1 MLEAMQDDRI
11 LVMDSV
17 TKVEAEDFGKVL
29 IAASHGGVYAGYL
42 AALGRSRGVIL
53 NDAGGGLDG
62 AGYGALD
69 WADGFGMPVAVV
81 DCRSARIGDGKD
93 MASNGLIS
101 RVNAAAFQAGCAV
114 GIAAWDAAKRM
125 LTSEMW
131 NGVPPNLPESR
142 FQIDEIPGKRRV
154 FGCDSASLIKEKE
167 DAGEIVVCG
176 SHGGLFAGNAAYIL
190 KAPLFGVILNDAG
203 RGKDDAGV
211 QRVFAAERMGI
222 AAAAVASTSARIG
235 DARSMWNTGFISVVN
250 PLAERIGGKVGM
262 TSKEYVAAL
271 QAAE

>member
-1 MLEAMQDDRI
+1 MLDARI

-42 AALGRSRGVIL
+42 AAAGHARGVIL

-81 DCRSARIGDGKD
+81 DCMSARIGDGQD
-93 MASNGLIS
+93 MAANGVIS
-101 RVNAAAFQAGCAV
+101 RANNAAVNAGCQPGMAASE
-114 GIAAWDAAKRM
+114 AAALM
-125 LTSEMW
+125 LATEMW
-131 NGVPPNLPESR
+131 SGDAPSLPESR
-142 FQIDEIPGKRRV
+142 FEISEIPGKRRV
-154 FGCDSASLIKEKE
+154 FGCDSASLIKEGE
-167 DAGEIVVCG
+167 DAGQIIVCG
-176 SHGGLFAGNAAYIL
+176 SHGGLFAGNSAYIL
-190 KAPLFGVILNDAG
+190 KAPLYGVILNDAG
-203 RGKDDAGV
+203 LGKEDAGV
-211 QRVFAAERMGI
+211 QRVHAAVKMGI

-235 DARSMWNTGFISVVN
+235 DARSIWDTGIISVLN
-250 PLAERIGGKVGM
+250 AFAEEKGGRVGM

-271 QAAE
+271 QASDD